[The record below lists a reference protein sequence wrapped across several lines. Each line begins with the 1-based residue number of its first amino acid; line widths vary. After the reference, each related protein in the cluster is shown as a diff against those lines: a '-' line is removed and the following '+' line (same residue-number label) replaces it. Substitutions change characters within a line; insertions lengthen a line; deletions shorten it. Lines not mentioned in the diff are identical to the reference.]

1 MKIILS
7 SNPYRDRGLRAAL
20 EARRILERAGASTV
34 LCLPFQPKRGD
45 RVDLPRQVSLFS
57 LERELPG
64 ADMLVCFGGDGTIL
78 HAARDATL
86 HGVPILGVN
95 MGSMGF
101 MAELERSELAQLE
114 QVARGNY
121 TVEERMMLT
130 GSVLVNGRET
140 GRDVA
145 LNDIVL
151 YRQGNLKVVDYD
163 IYVNDEYL
171 YSSTADGIIVSTP
184 PGPPATVCPPEDR
197 SCRRRPRSW
206 S

>member
-78 HAARDATL
+78 HAARAM
-86 HGVPILGVN
+86 P
-95 MGSMGF
+95 
-101 MAELERSELAQLE
+101 
-114 QVARGNY
+114 
-121 TVEERMMLT
+121 
-130 GSVLVNGRET
+130 
-140 GRDVA
+140 
-145 LNDIVL
+145 
-151 YRQGNLKVVDYD
+151 
-163 IYVNDEYL
+163 
-171 YSSTADGIIVSTP
+171 
-184 PGPPATVCPPEDR
+184 
-197 SCRRRPRSW
+197 
-206 S
+206 